1 VAAAMPEHFRQQHPF
16 AAVRNVDPRGGAR
29 FLLDPEGET
38 AEAAHLAPHEAAGGG
53 GAGQEPLVA
62 ERRLLRHEEHQR
74 AVPAAR
80 FQPVSDF
87 FQHERALAAARAS
100 RDETNRHVRVPPL
113 PRWRPRS
120 RARPSGAGRHP
131 DGMTWPEKPG
141 MNAKPKAGS
150 PRPVIA
156 AARPSYTVRKTVYE
170 PALRRLRGAW
180 PMESFFRQFLF
191 PLSAGLA
198 VFMAG
203 MKTME
208 HALYAWTGEWMKT
221 MLARLTRTPL
231 RGLLTGTVAAA
242 ALQSSSAVTVLTVG
256 MVSAGVLTFPRSLGI
271 ILGANIGTCLTT
283 ELIGLKMEDGAF
295 FPALCACIAVHLAVR
310 MPGSP
315 LRKAPKLAAAGGGL
329 FLAAAGFGGILLGI
343 RIMQGIVPYL
353 RDNGLFSWFLEHAGR
368 SPLWGIA
375 AGAALAA
382 AIHSSSAAIA
392 MAMGLSALGVL
403 PVPLAIAIM
412 LGCNVGTCVTALI

>member
-1 VAAAMPEHFRQQHPF
+1 
-16 AAVRNVDPRGGAR
+16 
-29 FLLDPEGET
+29 
-38 AEAAHLAPHEAAGGG
+38 
-53 GAGQEPLVA
+53 
-62 ERRLLRHEEHQR
+62 
-74 AVPAAR
+74 
-80 FQPVSDF
+80 
-87 FQHERALAAARAS
+87 
-100 RDETNRHVRVPPL
+100 
-113 PRWRPRS
+113 
-120 RARPSGAGRHP
+120 
-131 DGMTWPEKPG
+131 
-141 MNAKPKAGS
+141 
-150 PRPVIA
+150 
-156 AARPSYTVRKTVYE
+156 
-170 PALRRLRGAW
+170 
-180 PMESFFRQFLF
+180 MESFFRQFLF

-256 MVSAGVLTFPRSLGI
+256 MVNAGVLTFPRSLGI

-315 LRKAPKLAAAGGGL
+315 LRKAPKLAAAAGGL
-329 FLAAAGFGGILLGI
+329 SLAAAGFCGILLGI

-412 LGCNVGTCVTALI
+412 LGCNVGTCVTALIAGFGGGRYGFLAAASHFILNAGGVLLFAPFIPWLHALSAWLTPDPAGQIAHAQTLFNIISSLLALPLCYLPAIGRLGARGFAGGNPGSGVAVVPDAAGAGSPDGSGLPEAGAVPAASGGMRRMARDRGMHPAVSVRTRVFRGTAASGEKTADRTDRGA